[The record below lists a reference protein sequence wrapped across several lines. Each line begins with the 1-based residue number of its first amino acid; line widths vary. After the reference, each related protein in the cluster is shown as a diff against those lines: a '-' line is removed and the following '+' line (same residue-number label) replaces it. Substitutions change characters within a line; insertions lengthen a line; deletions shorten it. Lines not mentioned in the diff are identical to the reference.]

1 MQNFSIQVVGTGS
14 TGNCYLLNVNDQTLV
29 IEAGVNFTKVK
40 KALDYD
46 LKKVV
51 GVLVSHEHGDHSA
64 FIYEFIKKGKKIF
77 CTLGT
82 SEKLK
87 KSYYINKIEY
97 LKCFQIGIFNIT
109 PFKTFHNPV
118 KEDGSDD
125 TNSRFYVNEP
135 CGFLI
140 EFEGKRLV
148 FLTDSCD
155 LKTKFKNV
163 DYWLIEANYS
173 NEKLQNSSL
182 DILLKKRIQ
191 DTHMSIDRCKT
202 ILEAHNAQN
211 SELVLLIHA
220 SNNHSDKEEFLRK
233 IPYAAIAVDGLV
245 I

>member
-1 MQNFSIQVVGTGS
+1 MLNFSIQVVGTGS
-14 TGNCYLLNVNDQTLV
+14 DGNCYLLNVNHQTLV

-51 GVLVSHEHGDHSA
+51 GVLVSHEHGDHA
-64 FIYEFIKKGKKIF
+64 DFIKDFQKFGKKVY

-82 SEKLK
+82 YLAK
-87 KSYYINKIEY
+87 KTFIKPQIISC
-97 LKCFQIGIFNIT
+97 LQPFQIGLFTIT
-109 PFKTFHNPV
+109 AFQTFH
-118 KEDGSDD
+118 DAID
-125 TNSRFYVNEP
+125 P

-155 LKTKFKNV
+155 LKTKLKNV

-173 NEKLQNSSL
+173 DDMLRASSL
-182 DILLKKRIQ
+182 DVRLKKRIQ
-191 DTHMSIDRCKT
+191 ETHMSIDRCKT
-202 ILEAHNAQN
+202 ILDAHNAQN
-211 SELVLLIHA
+211 SELVMLIHG
-220 SNNHSDKEEFLRK
+220 SKNHLDKEEFLTK
-233 IPYAAIAVDGLV
+233 IPYACIAEDGLV

>member
-1 MQNFSIQVVGTGS
+1 MQSFSIQIVGTGS
-14 TGNCYLLNVNDQTLV
+14 TGNCYLLNVNNQTLV

-40 KALDYD
+40 NALDYD

-51 GVLVSHEHGDHSA
+51 GVLVSHEHEDHA
-64 FIYEFIKKGKKIF
+64 CAVKDFIKFGKKVY
-77 CTLGT
+77 CTYGT
-82 SEKLK
+82 SQKLVLNR
-87 KSYYINKIEY
+87 SVLIRY
-97 LKCFQIGIFNIT
+97 LHAFQVGLFKIT
-109 PFKTFHNPV
+109 PFQTFH
-118 KEDGSDD
+118 DAA
-125 TNSRFYVNEP
+125 EP

-182 DILLKKRIQ
+182 DIRLKKRIQ

-202 ILEAHNAQN
+202 ILEAHNAQS

-220 SNNHSDKEEFLRK
+220 SDNHADKEEFLNK
-233 IPYAAIAVDGLV
+233 IPYAAIAVDGNVLPLGEV
-245 I
+245 GNK